1 MLKKLELNYF
11 KKHEKLTVE
20 FAEGLNG
27 ITGPNY
33 KGKSTI
39 LLGILFCLGGS
50 RMVPGSR
57 IATRGTNAGFKQT
70 LWFDIPGKGGYI
82 VQRTKTAANLRR
94 LDAAGLEELVA
105 SGTTPVN
112 NAIAELLGMPLRR
125 FAQIKYAKQKAAD
138 AILKAG
144 SGELFKIVTE
154 LTGLE
159 RIMSV
164 LSLLDNDLKVHRH
177 ILELTPCIDME
188 PKKAEK
194 AELQRELVNSTAL
207 LEQANESIKEVSLEV
222 EAAEQ
227 EERRLTVARTEM
239 VDAKR
244 EMDYANLTSDTL
256 GHRYHAVK
264 EKVTEL
270 QLASIKLCGGEELV
284 LAERIEKLTDG
295 RAAIV
300 EQERE
305 SRKVSIEVVTL
316 TRECAGLTEGI
327 DSREMEVGLSRN
339 LLNSLIPPPDAEQM
353 AHVEAELNRLK
364 GLRPE
369 YNHKVRHARAAL
381 EHGVCDGCQRPMEDF
396 NPQEASEAV
405 GAAVAELEAVDGQIN
420 ELQARWTEYKDRQT
434 KYTRVQDELHRKTV
448 ALDDYRSHADKI
460 RHSLAVKSV
469 TLASLPNADNL
480 KEELTALD
488 ELLDTARQLLRN
500 LNSALAELKTV
511 DQEFTAAG
519 DAHQKAIE
527 KYKAVLDSHGMFHV
541 EHVNQALEAQQK
553 LRAEVR
559 LRLSAMSEVRDEQRE
574 ATSQLVTKVRLL
586 EQEIATGAANNAKYE
601 EARLKVSSMD
611 QLRDLIR
618 GNRDRYSKQVWN
630 VFMAS
635 ASMFAS
641 TLTGGYMESLSRDTD
656 GAFTFFE
663 EGFEMSLDEGSGAQL
678 AIIGC
683 AVQMA
688 LADAAQCPLDVILMD
703 EPTADMDPEHALA
716 FSTLLA
722 ASGKQVIMVSHR
734 ELDSSVFNHSI
745 TL

>member
-11 KKHEKLTVE
+11 KKHEYLTVD

-57 IATRGTNAGFKQT
+57 IATRGTNAGFRQT
-70 LWFDIPGKGGYI
+70 LWFAIPGKGDYI
-82 VQRTKTAANLRR
+82 VQRTKTAANLKR

-164 LSLLDNDLKVHRH
+164 LTLLDNDLKVHRH
-177 ILELTPCIDME
+177 IVELTPEIDVA
-188 PKKAEK
+188 PKQAAQEACREALETATVALEHDNETLKK
-194 AELQRELVNSTAL
+194 MSKELE
-207 LEQANESIKEVSLEV
+207 E
-222 EAAEQ
+222 AEQ
-227 EERRLTVARTEM
+227 EERRLNKVRSELH
-239 VDAKR
+239 DAKR
-244 EMDYANLTSDTL
+244 EMNYANLTMDTAC
-256 GHRYHAVK
+256 HRYTAVK
-264 EKVTEL
+264 DKLTEL
-270 QLASIKLCGGEELV
+270 QIESLKLCGGEDLV
-284 LAERIEKLTDG
+284 LAESIVKLANG
-295 RAAIV
+295 RGAIV
-300 EQERE
+300 EQERQ
-305 SRKVSIEVVTL
+305 SRALSVEVATL
-316 TRECAGLTEGI
+316 TKACQGLTDGE
-327 DSREMEVGLSRN
+327 DKLEMELQLATN
-339 LLNSLIPPPDAEQM
+339 LMNSLPPLDKEASLL
-353 AHVEAELNRLK
+353 VEHELNALRDS
-364 GLRPE
+364 RPE
-369 YNHKVRHARAAL
+369 YVHRLKHARSTVENGLCDSCKRPFEDYNPEESKRAVTKALTDLSMIDERVKELHARFSDFMEQEDKLARAQDEVRRKGIAL
-381 EHGVCDGCQRPMEDF
+381 E
-396 NPQEASEAV
+396 
-405 GAAVAELEAVDGQIN
+405 
-420 ELQARWTEYKDRQT
+420 
-434 KYTRVQDELHRKTV
+434 
-448 ALDDYRSHADKI
+448 DYRSHAGKL
-460 RHSLAVKSV
+460 RHSLALKSLE
-469 TLASLPNADNL
+469 LAPLPNAENL
-480 KEELTALD
+480 KQELVALD
-488 ELLDTARQLLRN
+488 ELLEHSRQLSRN
-500 LNSALAELKTV
+500 LSNAIGELKDTERV
-511 DQEFTAAG
+511 AEDASAAH
-519 DAHQKAIE
+519 AKAQRIHDE
-527 KYKAVLDSHGMFHV
+527 LLKTHDVFHV
-541 EHVNQALEAQQK
+541 EHAGELLEQVQK
-553 LRAEVR
+553 LRGNLRYLYDEV
-559 LRLSAMSEVRDEQRE
+559 MVERDKNRE
-574 ATSQLVTKVRLL
+574 LTGNLMTQVRLL
-586 EQEIATGAANNAKYE
+586 EQEIAAGLANNAKYE
-601 EARLKVSSMD
+601 EALVKVSAME

-635 ASMFAS
+635 ASLFAS
-641 TLTGGYMESLSRDTD
+641 TLTAGYMEQLSRDSE

-663 EGFEMSLDEGSGAQL
+663 EGFEMSLEEGSGAQL

-688 LADAAQCPLDVILMD
+688 LAEAAQCPLDVILMD

>member
-11 KKHEKLTVE
+11 KKHEYLTVD

-57 IATRGTNAGFKQT
+57 IATRGTNAGFRQT
-70 LWFDIPGKGGYI
+70 LWFAIPGKGDYI
-82 VQRTKTAANLRR
+82 VQRTKTAANLKR

-177 ILELTPCIDME
+177 IVELTPEIDVA
-188 PKKAEK
+188 PKQATQEACRTELEK
-194 AELQRELVNSTAL
+194 ATVL
-207 LEQANESIKEVSLEV
+207 LEKDNAALKKLSGELE
-222 EAAEQ
+222 EAEM
-227 EERRLTVARTEM
+227 EERRLNKVRSELH
-239 VDAKR
+239 DAKR
-244 EMDYANLTSDTL
+244 EMNYANLTMDTAC
-256 GHRYHAVK
+256 HRYTAVK
-264 EKVTEL
+264 DKLTEL
-270 QLASIKLCGGEELV
+270 QIESIKLCGGEDKV
-284 LAERIEKLTDG
+284 LADSIVRLANG
-295 RAAIV
+295 RANLV
-300 EQERE
+300 EQERQ
-305 SRKVSIEVVTL
+305 SRALSIEVATL
-316 TRECAGLTEGI
+316 TRECKGLTDGE
-327 DSREMEVGLSRN
+327 DKLEMELQLATN
-339 LLNSLIPPPDAEQM
+339 LLNSRPQPDLAAQ
-353 AHVEAELNRLK
+353 ALVEHELNALK
-364 GLRPE
+364 GARPE
-369 YNHKVRHARAAL
+369 FVHRLRHARATVDQ
-381 EHGVCDGCQRPMEDF
+381 GVCDGCQRPMEDF
-396 NPQEASEAV
+396 NPEEAQRAV
-405 GAAVAELEAVDGQIN
+405 VKATSDLSVLDE
-420 ELQARWTEYKDRQT
+420 
-434 KYTRVQDELHRKTV
+434 RVKELHERWNQIEQEQHAVNRAQDDVRRKNL
-448 ALDDYRSHADKI
+448 ALEDFRSHAGKL
-460 RHSLAVKSV
+460 RHSLALKSLE
-469 TLASLPNADNL
+469 LAPLPNAENL
-480 KEELTALD
+480 KEELAALD
-488 ELLDTARQLLRN
+488 ELLEHSRQLSRN
-500 LNSALAELKTV
+500 LSNTMGELKDTERVAEDASALHAKAQATHDALLKTHNV
-511 DQEFTAAG
+511 
-519 DAHQKAIE
+519 
-527 KYKAVLDSHGMFHV
+527 FHV
-541 EHVNQALEAQQK
+541 EHAGELLEQMQK
-553 LRAEVR
+553 HRADIRKLYDEIMVD
-559 LRLSAMSEVRDEQRE
+559 RDKNRE
-574 ATSQLVTKVRLL
+574 RTGHLMTQVQLL
-586 EQEIATGAANNAKYE
+586 EQEIANGLANNAKYE
-601 EARLKVSSMD
+601 EALVKVSAME

-635 ASMFAS
+635 ASLFAS
-641 TLTGGYMESLSRDTD
+641 TLTAGYMEQLSRDSE

-663 EGFEMSLDEGSGAQL
+663 EGFEMSLEEGSGAQL

-688 LADAAQCPLDVILMD
+688 LAEAAQCPLDVILMD